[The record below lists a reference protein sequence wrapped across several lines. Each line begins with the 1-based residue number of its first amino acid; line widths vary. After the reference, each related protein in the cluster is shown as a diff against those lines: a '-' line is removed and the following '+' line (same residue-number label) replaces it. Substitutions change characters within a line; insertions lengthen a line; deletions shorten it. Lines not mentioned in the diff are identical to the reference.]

1 MNQWYNDLHTFVKGP
16 PMQGTQSP
24 AFDAAI
30 LTRVVQPDRDN
41 LTAAGARALLK
52 LEFTAVDRQRMHQLA
67 VKNQNGNLTR
77 TEENELDSYVR
88 VGRLID
94 LLAAKA
100 CRSLKKRG
108 HDA

>member
-1 MNQWYNDLHTFVKGP
+1 
-16 PMQGTQSP
+16 
-24 AFDAAI
+24 
-30 LTRVVQPDRDN
+30 
-41 LTAAGARALLK
+41 
-52 LEFTAVDRQRMHQLA
+52 MHQLA
-67 VKNQNGNLTR
+67 VKNQNGKLTR

-100 CRSLKKRG
+100 RLTLKKRG